1 METLREFITRR
12 HKELDELEAPLR
24 QQLAAIAD
32 EREELRR
39 AALAAGPPPMR
50 PANTVTQQADEGRRS
65 RRTIPEKTIKDA
77 VVEVLRAKGSGMTAL
92 EILAAINLKF
102 GTEYPR
108 TSLSPQLSRLKA
120 DGKINR
126 DGIVWTLEKKL
137 IDYVDQPFQ
146 RDIEEAFK

>member
-24 QQLAAIAD
+24 QQLAAIIS

-39 AALAAGPPPMR
+39 AALAAGPPPAR
-50 PANTVTQQADEGRRS
+50 QASPDSQQPDETRRS

-77 VVEVLRAKGSGMTAL
+77 VIEVLGAKGAGMTAL

-120 DGKINR
+120 DGRINR
-126 DGIVWTLEKKL
+126 EGIVWTLEKKL

>member
-12 HKELDELEAPLR
+12 LKELDELEAPLR
-24 QQLAAIAD
+24 QQLSAITD

-39 AALAAGPPPMR
+39 AVLAAGPPPMR
-50 PANTVTQQADEGRRS
+50 PANPTNQQPGEARRS

-77 VVEVLRAKGSGMTAL
+77 VIEVLRAKGAGMTAL

-120 DGKINR
+120 DGRINR
-126 DGIVWTLEKKL
+126 EGIVWTLQKRL
-137 IDYVDQPFQ
+137 IDYVDLPTQADFK
-146 RDIEEAFK
+146 EALK

>member
-24 QQLAAIAD
+24 KQLTAISN

-39 AALAAGPPPMR
+39 AALAAGPP
-50 PANTVTQQADEGRRS
+50 ATQAPNPVKLEIGEARRS

-77 VVEVLRAKGSGMTAL
+77 VIEVLKSKGAGMTAL

-102 GTEYPR
+102 GTDYPR

-120 DGKINR
+120 DGKIER
-126 DGIVWTLEKKL
+126 EGIVWRKVRGLSDMVGPPRQT
-137 IDYVDQPFQ
+137 
-146 RDIEEAFK
+146 DIEEMLK